1 MKILNFNKLLF
12 FTLITG
18 IVLFSSSCKKDEPES
33 PTPNDDNLVLT
44 ENYLKI
50 NDDYFRISSA
60 NNSTWTTDYGNIMG
74 ELVLTHESE
83 YEDTYIYIEYTTQN
97 GVVVGQFNYDT
108 NCDFDY
114 EENYIPNIIDCDG
127 IGGDG
132 ERGNVE
138 KGFDFG
144 DYENSSGTLSIT
156 QSGGM
161 TWSILFNGV
170 QGNGET
176 VLINYNGTW

>member
-18 IVLFSSSCKKDEPES
+18 IVLFSSSCKKDEPEK
-33 PTPNDDNLVLT
+33 PTLNDNNLVLT

-50 NDDYFRISSA
+50 DDNYFRISSA
-60 NNSTWTTDYGNIMG
+60 NNSTWTTDDGNIIG
-74 ELVLTHESE
+74 ELELIHES
-83 YEDTYIYIEYTTQN
+83 DTEETFILIEYTTQN

-127 IGGDG
+127 FSGGG
-132 ERGNVE
+132 ERE
-138 KGFDFG
+138 TLEDWFDFG
-144 DYENSSGTLSIT
+144 DYDNSTGTLTIT
-156 QSGGM
+156 QTEGKYN
-161 TWSILFNGV
+161 IIFNGV
-170 QGNGET
+170 QEDGKT
-176 VLINYNGTW
+176 VSIKYNGAW